1 MKPTEI
7 IMADAT
13 RNGVDPA
20 PILDKVA
27 RSVKSG
33 NGIILQSG
41 ESVLVIRK
49 FGEGRAELHLFTADE
64 PMAMLKALREFIKK
78 IRNSDITEVY
88 GNADNGEI
96 LRILKNLGVEVM
108 RSDIPDYNWKAIV

>member
-7 IMADAT
+7 ITMDAT
-13 RNGVDPA
+13 QKGVDPA
-20 PILDKVA
+20 PILSKIA
-27 RSVKSG
+27 KSVKSG

-41 ESVLVIRK
+41 ESILVIRK
-49 FGEGRAELHLFTADE
+49 FGGGRAELHFFTADQ
-64 PMAMLKALREFIKK
+64 PMAMIKALKEFIRK
-78 IRNSDITEVY
+78 IKDSDITEVY

-96 LRILKNLGVEVM
+96 LKILKNLGVEVM